1 MTDNSDM
8 IANKIRKA
16 KTDQYALPSEPK
28 GLEGR
33 AEAENLV
40 SIYAAL
46 GDDSVEGV
54 LSEIG
59 GKQFSDFKPMLVERA
74 VEVLS
79 PISSEMSRIM
89 QDIPQLDRVLEDG
102 ACKAKLIAEPIL
114 QKTYDIIGMK

>member
-1 MTDNSDM
+1 
-8 IANKIRKA
+8 
-16 KTDQYALPSEPK
+16 
-28 GLEGR
+28 
-33 AEAENLV
+33 
-40 SIYAAL
+40 
-46 GDDSVEGV
+46 